1 VPGGLLSRY
10 VSVMK
15 MKGCRLI
22 GSQITTVTGEW
33 CVFVGDGSVACRHPV
48 PSMGMTSVNVRETK
62 YRGGEEGGREMC
74 WELELTTL
82 SPQAFSFKIR
92 RRGALV
98 PPPYFRDLAS
108 EKQRVPELLT
118 RSPTA

>member
-62 YRGGEEGGREMC
+62 YRGGEEGG
-74 WELELTTL
+74 TL